1 MKNEE
6 QVWELVENKKEEF
19 INFSD
24 RIFDTPEILYQE
36 FKSVSEH
43 IKMLKKEGFKVTENI
58 SNMPTAVMGEYGDD
72 GPIIAI
78 LGEFDALPGL
88 SQEAGIAKHKPI
100 ENNTNGHGCGHNL
113 LGAASL
119 LAATAIKDWL
129 LQNKIGRAHV

>member
-43 IKMLKKEGFKVTENI
+43 NKMLTFYFDQNWLEAQKKLKDCE
-58 SNMPTAVMGEYGDD
+58 
-72 GPIIAI
+72 
-78 LGEFDALPGL
+78 
-88 SQEAGIAKHKPI
+88 
-100 ENNTNGHGCGHNL
+100 NL
-113 LGAASL
+113 LNGVMKEYYNMMNFAL
-119 LAATAIKDWL
+119 LFYLYHTT
-129 LQNKIGRAHV
+129 